1 MDKNLCRQIDQES
14 LVEQY
19 VAGKL
24 RGKLLEQFEQH
35 IKDCEDHARAVSL
48 EKALKRG
55 VSEFA
60 RGEIKT
66 KLRNRL
72 KKREDSRFMILR
84 YAAILFVAV
93 ITPLLLYYQLNVAPE
108 EMAESVSEKE
118 ERVISDDAIDGYE
131 EELQKADEPPKTEL
145 KARRSS
151 LPNSEEEPIEPTA
164 RGGSVDKTP
173 EKSARGPEN
182 ARPFE
187 ARDNQEAESAQI
199 QNMLKAVKAT
209 APPKVEADYSL
220 GEEPQAAR
228 DIARAPASRG
238 DGQGE
243 QSPALIAEINRK
255 VAEDSSSIKGCMD
268 NFLGES
274 ERIKYKLELSIQVLN
289 NGKIGEIKI
298 IRTTNQS
305 SDLETCLLN
314 IIKTWTLPDDVG
326 EGTVVREI
334 TY

>member
-24 RGKLLEQFEQH
+24 QGELLEQFEQH
-35 IKDCEDHARAVSL
+35 IKDCEDHARAVLL
-48 EKALKRG
+48 EKSLKRG

-66 KLRNRL
+66 KLRNQL
-72 KKREDSRFMILR
+72 KKREDTRFMILR

-118 ERVISDDAIDGYE
+118 ERVISDDAIDSYE
-131 EELQKADEPPKTEL
+131 EELQKAEEPPKTEL

-151 LPNSEEEPIEPTA
+151 LPKSEKEPVEPTT
-164 RGGSVDKTP
+164 RGGVEPAKM
-173 EKSARGPEN
+173 
-182 ARPFE
+182 
-187 ARDNQEAESAQI
+187 
-199 QNMLKAVKAT
+199 QNMLKTVKAK
-209 APPKVEADYSL
+209 APPKIKAEYPL

-238 DGQGE
+238 EGQEG

-255 VAEDSSSIKGCMD
+255 VVEDSSSIKGCMD
-268 NFLGES
+268 NYLGES
-274 ERIKYKLELSIQVLN
+274 ERINYKLELSIQVLN

-305 SDLETCLLN
+305 SDLETCMLN
-314 IIKTWTLPDDVG
+314 IIKTWILSNGVG

>member
-1 MDKNLCRQIDQES
+1 MNKILCQQIDQES

-24 RGKLLEQFEQH
+24 PGELLEQFEQH
-35 IKDCEDHARAVSL
+35 IKGCKDHARAVLL

-55 VSEFA
+55 VLEFA
-60 RGEIKT
+60 RGEIKA

-72 KKREDSRFMILR
+72 KKREDTRFMILR
-84 YAAILFVAV
+84 YAAILFVVV

-108 EMAESVSEKE
+108 EMVKSVSEKE
-118 ERVISDDAIDGYE
+118 ERIISDDAISSYE
-131 EELQKADEPPKTEL
+131 EELQKTEEPPKTEL

-151 LPNSEEEPIEPTA
+151 LPNSEKESVEPTA
-164 RGGSVDKTP
+164 RGG
-173 EKSARGPEN
+173 
-182 ARPFE
+182 
-187 ARDNQEAESAQI
+187 AESAKM

-209 APPKVEADYSL
+209 APPKIETDYSL

-228 DIARAPASRG
+228 EIARAPASRG
-238 DGQGE
+238 DGRRE
-243 QSPALIAEINRK
+243 QSPALIVEINRK
-255 VAEDSSSIKGCMD
+255 VAEDSASIKGCMD
-268 NFLGES
+268 NFLDES
-274 ERIKYKLELSIQVLN
+274 ERIKYKLELNIQVLN

-314 IIKTWTLPDDVG
+314 IIKAWILPDDVG
-326 EGTVVREI
+326 EGTVIREI
-334 TY
+334 TYR

>member
-14 LVEQY
+14 LVEKY

-24 RGKLLEQFEQH
+24 RGELLEQFEQH
-35 IKDCEDHARAVSL
+35 IKDCEDHARAVLL

-55 VSEFA
+55 VLEFA

-72 KKREDSRFMILR
+72 KKREDTRFMILR
-84 YAAILFVAV
+84 YAAILFVVV

-108 EMAESVSEKE
+108 EMVESVSEKE
-118 ERVISDDAIDGYE
+118 ESIISDDAINSYE
-131 EELQKADEPPKTEL
+131 EELQKTEEPPKTEL

-151 LPNSEEEPIEPTA
+151 LPNSEKEPVEPTA
-164 RGGSVDKTP
+164 RGG
-173 EKSARGPEN
+173 
-182 ARPFE
+182 
-187 ARDNQEAESAQI
+187 AESAKM

-209 APPKVEADYSL
+209 APPKIETDYPL

-228 DIARAPASRG
+228 EIARAPASRG
-238 DGQGE
+238 DGQGG
-243 QSPALIAEINRK
+243 QSPALIVEINRK

-268 NFLGES
+268 NFLDES
-274 ERIKYKLELSIQVLN
+274 ERIKYKLELNIQVLN

-314 IIKTWTLPDDVG
+314 IIKAWILPDDVG

-334 TY
+334 TYR

>member
-72 KKREDSRFMILR
+72 KKREDTRFMIFR
-84 YAAILFVAV
+84 YAAILFIAV

-131 EELQKADEPPKTEL
+131 EELIEMTGTE
-145 KARRSS
+145 
-151 LPNSEEEPIEPTA
+151 
-164 RGGSVDKTP
+164 TP
-173 EKSARGPEN
+173 GAGKSR
-182 ARPFE
+182 
-187 ARDNQEAESAQI
+187 
-199 QNMLKAVKAT
+199 L
-209 APPKVEADYSL
+209 
-220 GEEPQAAR
+220 
-228 DIARAPASRG
+228 AS
-238 DGQGE
+238 
-243 QSPALIAEINRK
+243 K
-255 VAEDSSSIKGCMD
+255 IKK
-268 NFLGES
+268 F
-274 ERIKYKLELSIQVLN
+274 KFKHP
-289 NGKIGEIKI
+289 
-298 IRTTNQS
+298 QS
-305 SDLETCLLN
+305 SGYISVSCFSDKIQIHWGHRN
-314 IIKTWTLPDDVG
+314 
-326 EGTVVREI
+326 
-334 TY
+334 

>member
-1 MDKNLCRQIDQES
+1 MDKILCRQIDQEL

-24 RGKLLEQFEQH
+24 RGELLEQFEQH
-35 IKDCEDHARAVSL
+35 IKGCEDHARAMSL

-72 KKREDSRFMILR
+72 KKREDTRFMILR

-108 EMAESVSEKE
+108 EMVESVSEKE
-118 ERVISDDAIDGYE
+118 ERAISDDAINSYE
-131 EELQKADEPPKTEL
+131 EELQKTEEPPITEL

-151 LPNSEEEPIEPTA
+151 LPNSEKEPVEPTA
-164 RGGSVDKTP
+164 RGGV
-173 EKSARGPEN
+173 
-182 ARPFE
+182 
-187 ARDNQEAESAQI
+187 ESAKM

-209 APPKVEADYSL
+209 APPKVEADYPL
-220 GEEPQAAR
+220 GEEPQAAG

-274 ERIKYKLELSIQVLN
+274 ERIKYKLELSIQIQN

-305 SDLETCLLN
+305 SDLEDCVLN
-314 IIKTWTLPDDVG
+314 IIKAWILPDDVG